1 MIRGKLH
8 IEKQMPFMSKS
19 QRDLQTIWPK
29 GSDVTSF
36 IKSQK
41 RALRKATTPEQRY
54 KIKLIIDE
62 FESIKE
68 LL

>member
-8 IEKQMPFMSKS
+8 IEKQMPFMQKS
-19 QRDLQTIWPK
+19 ERDLATLWPK
-29 GSDVTSF
+29 GTDVNDF
-36 IKSQK
+36 IKSLR

-54 KIKLIIDE
+54 KIKLIIEE